1 MKLLDR
7 ENIKDFVLG
16 GKSLF
21 TVKNEETGSRFT
33 YKVGQSKKIEDS
45 PFFVSVLTGANNE
58 VWSNYTFLGTIFEK
72 KNYRHGKNSSIGYD
86 AQSEAVFKW
95 FFPRMMNN
103 KLPDVVNVYHEGKCG
118 ICGRKLTVPESIEL
132 GFGAKCLSMKM

>member
-1 MKLLDR
+1 MKKLDR
-7 ENIKDFVLG
+7 DDVQDFVLG
-16 GKSLF
+16 GKALF

-33 YKVGQSKKIEDS
+33 YKVQKSKKIEDS
-45 PFFVSVLTGANNE
+45 PLFVSVLTGANNE
-58 VWSNYTFLGTIFEK
+58 VWSNYTFLGTIFDE

-86 AQSEAVFKW
+86 AQSELVFKW
-95 FFPRMMNN
+95 FFPRVLAG

-132 GFGAKCLSMKM
+132 GFGAKCLSMRL